1 MSPNSLRV
9 LAGTAAAVIV
19 LLTGIAVGFIGAAPE
34 CPAPAAPANQQ
45 PTTQPTS
52 AAPSPTS
59 TSGVD
64 NNPNGG
70 INENKN
76 GGNNGGGNVGGGVGG
91 GTTEAGPP
99 PVDSRPQETAPKTT
113 DVAAPAPACEGEK
126 FSIPAALAGIA
137 GAGLASVTL
146 LALLLAAQSRR
157 PAPVPVSGPPAAGGP
172 SRGSADP
179 RLDADRAALV
189 RACIYV
195 RDRVTSR
202 ALADRL
208 AAALRDAGVNVVEPV
223 GERFDPGRHEAGG
236 ATPTKD
242 PTQTGTIAA
251 VEVPGYVDRTGR
263 VLRAP
268 VVTVYQAGAGPA
280 AHGGPPS
287 GAVNAVTQPSGAYP
301 TVNPPSGAYP
311 TVNPPSGAHPT
322 VTNRTGGT
330 TQPPRRRTEEDR

>member
-9 LAGTAAAVIV
+9 LAGAAAAVIV

-34 CPAPAAPANQQ
+34 CPAPTTPAQQATPTPAA
-45 PTTQPTS
+45 TS
-52 AAPSPTS
+52 AAPT
-59 TSGVD
+59 G
-64 NNPNGG
+64 NPNNQGG
-70 INENKN
+70 IND
-76 GGNNGGGNVGGGVGG
+76 GGNNNQNDGSLGGGVGRDRATPTNG
-91 GTTEAGPP
+91 ATAPP
-99 PVDSRPQETAPKTT
+99 DTRPQETGQAT
-113 DVAAPAPACEGEK
+113 DQAAPGPQAATAPACEGEE
-126 FSIPAALAGIA
+126 FSLLAAAAGVA

-146 LALLLAAQSRR
+146 LAFLMVAQSRR
-157 PAPVPVSGPPAAGGP
+157 PVVPVSGPPAAAGP
-172 SRGSADP
+172 SRGADP

-223 GERFDPGRHEAGG
+223 GERFDPARHEAGG
-236 ATPTKD
+236 ATPAKD

-251 VEVPGYVDRTGR
+251 VEVPGYVDRSGR

-268 VVTVYQAGAGPA
+268 VVTVYQ
-280 AHGGPPS
+280 GGPGGQPAQ
-287 GAVNAVTQPSGAYP
+287 GAPPGANPALSQPSGAYP

-311 TVNPPSGAHPT
+311 TVSRRTAPGPS
-322 VTNRTGGT
+322 T
-330 TQPPRRRTEEDR
+330 TQQPRRRGEEDR

>member
-9 LAGTAAAVIV
+9 LAGAAAAVIV

-34 CPAPAAPANQQ
+34 CPAPAAPVQQ
-45 PTTQPTS
+45 TTPTPAATS
-52 AAPSPTS
+52 AAPT
-59 TSGVD
+59 G
-64 NNPNGG
+64 NPNNQGG
-70 INENKN
+70 IND
-76 GGNNGGGNVGGGVGG
+76 GGNNQGQGDGSLGGSVGRDRTATNGA
-91 GTTEAGPP
+91 TAPP
-99 PVDSRPQETAPKTT
+99 DTRPQDTAAATN
-113 DVAAPAPACEGEK
+113 AAPAPQAATAPACEGEK
-126 FSIPAALAGIA
+126 FSLLAAAAGVA

-146 LALLLAAQSRR
+146 LAFLLAAQSRR
-157 PAPVPVSGPPAAGGP
+157 PVVPVSGPPAAAGP
-172 SRGSADP
+172 SRGADP

-223 GERFDPGRHEAGG
+223 GERFDPARHEAGG
-236 ATPTKD
+236 ATPAKD

-251 VEVPGYVDRTGR
+251 VEVPGYVDRSGR

-268 VVTVYQAGAGPA
+268 VVTVYQ
-280 AHGGPPS
+280 GGPGTPQAAQ
-287 GAVNAVTQPSGAYP
+287 GANPALSQPSGAYP

-311 TVNPPSGAHPT
+311 TVSRRTAPGPS
-322 VTNRTGGT
+322 T
-330 TQPPRRRTEEDR
+330 TQQPRRRGEEDR

>member
-19 LLTGIAVGFIGAAPE
+19 LLTGIAVGFLGAAPE
-34 CPAPAAPANQQ
+34 CPAPAAPVNQQ
-45 PTTQPTS
+45 QTAP
-52 AAPSPTS
+52 PSPTA

-64 NNPNGG
+64 NNPNNGG
-70 INENKN
+70 INENK
-76 GGNNGGGNVGGGVGG
+76 GGGNVGGGVGG
-91 GTTEAGPP
+91 GTTAAGPP
-99 PVDSRPQETAPKTT
+99 PADSRPQETVPNSTT
-113 DVAAPAPACEGEK
+113 VAAPPANQAATTPACEAEN
-126 FSIPAALAGIA
+126 FSIPAALAGVA

-146 LALLLAAQSRR
+146 LALLLVAQSRR
-157 PAPVPVSGPPAAGGP
+157 PVPVPVSGPPAAGGS
-172 SRGSADP
+172 SRGSAGP

-208 AAALRDAGVNVVEPV
+208 AAALRDAGVTVVEPV
-223 GERFDPGRHEAGG
+223 GERFDPARHEAGG

-268 VVTVYQAGAGPA
+268 VVTVYQAGAGSGPA
-280 AHGGPPS
+280 VSA
-287 GAVNAVTQPSGAYP
+287 GAVSAVSQPSGAFP

-322 VTNRTGGT
+322 VTHRTGST
-330 TQPPRRRTEEDR
+330 TQQPRRRTEEDR